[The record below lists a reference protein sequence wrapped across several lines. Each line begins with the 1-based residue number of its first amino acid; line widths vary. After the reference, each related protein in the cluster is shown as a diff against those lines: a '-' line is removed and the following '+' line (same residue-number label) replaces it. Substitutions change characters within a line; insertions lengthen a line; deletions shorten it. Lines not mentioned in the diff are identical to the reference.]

1 MIMNEELSMR
11 NYVVVIDRSGSMSDS
26 VSETNFT
33 TRWNY
38 AKESVIA
45 LARKCA
51 EYDPDGI
58 DVYTFNRSF
67 QRFPN
72 TTPDKVIEIFKNVS
86 PNGGTDFVPVL
97 TDVFNNHFNHSDR
110 PTSVIVIT
118 DGEPTDGVQGQRQLA
133 NLIVSTSKKMESNNE
148 LGISFIQIG
157 NDKSAR
163 EFLKKLDDD
172 MMSVGAKFDICD
184 TKTCDELENM
194 SLDQVLLDIVND

>member
-1 MIMNEELSMR
+1 MLKIGELNMR

-26 VSETNFT
+26 VSNTNFT

-38 AKESVIA
+38 AKESVIS

-51 EYDPDGI
+51 EYDKDGI
-58 DVYTFNRSF
+58 DVYTFNRTF

-72 TTPDKVIEIFKNVS
+72 TTPDKVVEIFNQVS

-97 TDVFNNHFNHSDR
+97 TDVINNHFNHSDK
-110 PTSVIVIT
+110 PTSVIVVT
-118 DGEPTDGVQGQRQLA
+118 DGEPTDGIQGQRNLA
-133 NLIVSTSKKMESNNE
+133 NLIVSATKKMESDNE

-163 EFLKKLDDD
+163 DFLKKLDDD
-172 MMSVGAKFDICD
+172 LMSVGAKFDICD
-184 TKTCDELENM
+184 TKTCDEIENM